1 MISKKETHILKA
13 VSILAIIVCHFY
25 GWIDTSS
32 AILSRIS
39 SSLSQSGVF
48 LFLFL
53 SGYGICKSY
62 KINALKNYWKKRLSK
77 IYIPF
82 LLVVI
87 PQFLLKVWNY
97 RNNIS
102 DMYIAST
109 VLSAFGLYPN
119 NLLDGTLWFVCY
131 ILFEYVLF
139 YLLCKSKVPIK
150 YLCLLGGILSYVL
163 LKWKFDWVKENDI
176 YGVAF
181 WLGIFYAEYENKG
194 FVLLRKKLVFLPC
207 SFIVYAFSLP
217 YFEIVI
223 FRAINGL
230 SLSCFMLLAVKFLTE
245 CEKHTDIVKKPL
257 KVIETFGTF
266 SYELYL
272 TEGIF
277 FWNKILYDFAG
288 YNYIGLML
296 HLCIIIV
303 LAVMIQ
309 KLSAII
315 NRFVFEKA
323 RV

>member
-1 MISKKETHILKA
+1 MITKKESNILKA
-13 VSILAIIVCHFY
+13 ISILAIIVCHFY
-25 GWIDTSS
+25 GWIYTP
-32 AILSRIS
+32 AAFLSRIG

-62 KINALKNYWKKRLSK
+62 KINRLQNYWKKRLSK

-87 PQFLLKVWNY
+87 PQFLLEVWNY
-97 RNNIS
+97 RNNIG
-102 DMYIAST
+102 DMYITST

-119 NLLDGTLWFVCY
+119 NLLDGTLWFVCF
-131 ILFEYVLF
+131 ILFEYVVF

-150 YLCLLGGILSYVL
+150 YLCLLGGILSYIL

-181 WLGIFYAEYENKG
+181 WIGIFFAEYENRC
-194 FVLLRKKLVFLPC
+194 FVLLRKKLIFFLC
-207 SFIVYAFSLP
+207 SFVLYAISLP

-230 SLSCFMLLAVKFLTE
+230 SSAFFMLLAVNLLIE
-245 CEKHTDIVKKPL
+245 CEKHTNIMKKPL
-257 KVIETFGTF
+257 SMIEMVGTF

-296 HLCIIIV
+296 HLCIIMV
-303 LAVMIQ
+303 LAVILQ

-315 NRFVFEKA
+315 NQFVFEKA